1 MKYKVG
7 DRVRIKKE
15 LKEGS
20 FYDYIFVNEE
30 MEKMAGKIVT
40 IETTCEDKTY
50 RIKENNH
57 AWWQEKM
64 FEEITKPTKKELFD
78 MPIGTKIKVEN
89 DDDDDTF
96 SVLIKI
102 EDECFADIEECDQ
115 VIDEADVEDDLR
127 INCWGYKR
135 IIEVQEPTYSMVY
148 VENEEN
154 KKEMTIAEIEEKLGY
169 PIKIVK
175 EKNK

>member
-7 DRVRIKKE
+7 DKVRIKKE

-20 FYDYIFVNEE
+20 SYDGIFVNKE

-50 RIKENNH
+50 RIKENNN

-78 MPIGTKIKVEN
+78 MPIGTKIKVKEN
-89 DDDDDTF
+89 DYTF
-96 SVLIKI
+96 HIFIKI
-102 EDECFADIEECDQ
+102 EDGYFVNIKDSGDILEEDD
-115 VIDEADVEDDLR
+115 IEDDLSFDY
-127 INCWGYKR
+127 WYYEK
-135 IIEVQEPTYSMVY
+135 IIEVQAPTYSTAY
-148 VENEEN
+148 IENEED

-175 EKNK
+175 EKTNE